1 VKPKQGRSGLER
13 VRLLIDARKGDPLY
27 GDRYA
32 ARAAE
37 LLRQQLSEE
46 TWEALRDTEGSVA
59 EARRQ
64 SQLALL
70 HGEWARVK
78 ELAAQIGSLQKSAVA
93 RREEMELGQQL
104 YGSPEVPIDPFS
116 PGFGPLFG
124 ASMEALVRRRDDLVG
139 TLAKLAEADPDWA
152 PLYSERR
159 AHFAALPLTFEVEA
173 SAGPARIDPDL
184 VRQEALAALHEGD
197 TDSVVRMAERML
209 ARSKET
215 APAPG
220 AAAPAAAV
228 AQPGQVGAAL
238 PPFPDAVVERAR
250 SLGLAHE
257 RRDPDVE
264 VVHYL
269 RAIAWIP
276 SFPGEETSA
285 GPGRRVTVPP
295 PASLANPPEPLGLLL
310 DQFAL
315 HPFVN
320 SLGVRYLPPLEPE
333 WVLVEDFPEDA
344 IPEASP
350 LLAALGFARR
360 RALSRVAIERA
371 LRTRAAGVLEKLGLD
386 ARQYL
391 LTCVPA
397 DAYVNVGTRRSWGR
411 QEYWT
416 HFDGYQ
422 VLRDGK
428 LRALVG
434 GDARFGG
441 LYDVCSIARD
451 DEREGVVARFAV
463 VRRERMQS
471 RR

>member
-1 VKPKQGRSGLER
+1 VKQEKERGGLGQ

-37 LLRQQLSEE
+37 LLRPHLSEE
-46 TWEALRDTEGSVA
+46 TYEALRDSGESVA
-59 EARRQ
+59 EATRE

-70 HGEWARVK
+70 RGEWARVK
-78 ELAAQIGSLQKSAVA
+78 ELAAHIASVQRSAAA
-93 RREEMELGQQL
+93 RREEVELAQQV
-104 YGSPEVPIDPFS
+104 YGSPETPIDPFS

-124 ASMEALVRRRDDLVG
+124 GSSEALARRRDELVRTLEKLEVEDAAWADLY
-139 TLAKLAEADPDWA
+139 A
-152 PLYSERR
+152 ERR
-159 AHFAALPLTFEVEA
+159 RYLAALPLTFEVEV

-184 VRQEALAALHEGD
+184 VRQEALAALRQGD
-197 TDSVVRMAERML
+197 ADTVVQMASRML
-209 ARSKET
+209 AQAEAAKASVAEGPST
-215 APAPG
+215 SVAPEIRA
-220 AAAPAAAV
+220 
-228 AQPGQVGAAL
+228 GAAL
-238 PPFPDAVVERAR
+238 PPFPDPVVARAR

-257 RRDPDVE
+257 RRDPHVE
-264 VVHYL
+264 AMHYL
-269 RAIAWIP
+269 RAIAWAP
-276 SFPGEETSA
+276 SFPGEESPA
-285 GPGRRVTVPP
+285 GPGRRVAIPP
-295 PASLANPPEPLGLLL
+295 PPSLASPPEPVSVLL

-344 IPEASP
+344 IPEHSP
-350 LLAALGFARR
+350 LLEALGFERR
-360 RALSRVAIERA
+360 QALSRVAIERA
-371 LRTRAAGVLEKLGLD
+371 LRERAAAVLEKLGLD

-391 LTCVPA
+391 LACVPA
-397 DAYVNVGTRRSWGR
+397 DVYANVGGRRGWGR
-411 QEYWT
+411 QERWT

-422 VLRDGK
+422 VLRHGK

-434 GDARFGG
+434 GDVRFGG
-441 LYDVCSIARD
+441 LYDVCSIARN

-463 VRRERMQS
+463 LRRERMQS

>member
-1 VKPKQGRSGLER
+1 MKPEKGRSGIER
-13 VRLLIDARKGDPLY
+13 VRLLVEARKGDPLY

-37 LLRQQLSEE
+37 LLRPQLSEE
-46 TWEALRDTEGSVA
+46 TYEALRDSDDTVA
-59 EARRQ
+59 EATRQ

-78 ELAAQIGSLQKSAVA
+78 ELAAQIGSLQRSAVA
-93 RREEMELGQQL
+93 RREEMELAQQV
-104 YGSPEVPIDPFS
+104 YGSAEIPIDPFS
-116 PGFGPLFG
+116 PGFGALFG
-124 ASMEALVRRRDDLVG
+124 GSSEALARRRDELVG
-139 TLAKLAEADPDWA
+139 TLDRLAAQDPDWA
-152 PLYSERR
+152 DFYSERR
-159 AHFAALPLTFEVEA
+159 RVLAALPLTLDAEL
-173 SAGPARIDPDL
+173 SAGPAKIDPDL
-184 VRQEALAALHEGD
+184 VRQEALSALHQGD
-197 TDSVVRMAERML
+197 TDSLVQLADRML
-209 ARSKET
+209 ARAEA
-215 APAPG
+215 APAP
-220 AAAPAAAV
+220 AAHAPSASVAPAAR
-228 AQPGQVGAAL
+228 VGEAL
-238 PPFPDAVVERAR
+238 APFPDPVVARAR

-264 VVHYL
+264 LIRYL
-269 RAIAWIP
+269 HAIAWIP
-276 SFPGEETSA
+276 SFPGEEAPA
-285 GPGRRVTVPP
+285 GPGRRVTIPP
-295 PASLANPPEPLGLLL
+295 PASLASPPEPVGMLL

-320 SLGVRYLPPLEPE
+320 SLGVRFLPPLEPE

-344 IPEASP
+344 IPESSP
-350 LLAALGFARR
+350 LLEALGFERR
-360 RALSRVAIERA
+360 RGLSRVAIERA
-371 LRTRAAGVLEKLGLD
+371 LRVRAAGVLEKLGLD
-386 ARQYL
+386 ARQHL
-391 LTCVPA
+391 LVCVPA
-397 DAYVNVGTRRSWGR
+397 DVYANVGTRRGWGK

-416 HFDGYQ
+416 HLDGYQ

-434 GDARFGG
+434 GDVRFGG

>member
-1 VKPKQGRSGLER
+1 VKPEKGRSQLER
-13 VRLLIDARKGDPLY
+13 VRLLLDARKGDPLY

-37 LLRQQLSEE
+37 LLRPQLSEE
-46 TWEALRDTEGSVA
+46 TYEALRNVDESVA
-59 EARRQ
+59 EATRE

-78 ELAAQIGSLQKSAVA
+78 ELAARIASVQRSAAA
-93 RREEMELGQQL
+93 RREEIELGQQV
-104 YGSPEVPIDPFS
+104 YGSPEIPIDPFS

-124 ASMEALVRRRDDLVG
+124 GSSEALARRRDELVRTLEKLETEDPEWADLY
-139 TLAKLAEADPDWA
+139 A
-152 PLYSERR
+152 ERR
-159 AHFAALPLTFEVEA
+159 RYLAALALSFDVEM

-184 VRQEALAALHEGD
+184 VRQEALAALRQGD
-197 TDSVVRMAERML
+197 ADSVVQMAERML
-209 ARSKET
+209 ARAEATST
-215 APAPG
+215 PVADAPITTLAPE
-220 AAAPAAAV
+220 V
-228 AQPGQVGAAL
+228 SVGAAL
-238 PPFPDAVVERAR
+238 PPFPDPVVARAR
-250 SLGLAHE
+250 PLGLVHE

-264 VVHYL
+264 VLHYL
-269 RAIAWIP
+269 RAIAWTP
-276 SFPGEETSA
+276 SFPGDEAPT
-285 GPGRRVTVPP
+285 GPGRRVTIPP
-295 PASLANPPEPLGLLL
+295 PPSLATPPEPVSALL

-320 SLGVRYLPPLEPE
+320 CLGVRYLPPLEPE

-344 IPEASP
+344 VPERSP
-350 LLAALGFARR
+350 LLEALGFERR
-360 RALSRVAIERA
+360 RALSRVGIERA
-371 LRTRAAGVLEKLGLD
+371 LRERGAGVLEKLGLD
-386 ARQYL
+386 ARQHL

-397 DAYVNVGTRRSWGR
+397 DVYVNVGGRRGWGQ
-411 QEYWT
+411 QERWT

-422 VLRDGK
+422 VLREGR

-434 GDARFGG
+434 GDVRFGG

-463 VRRERMQS
+463 VRRERMQT

>member
-1 VKPKQGRSGLER
+1 MKEGKGRGGVER
-13 VRLLIDARKGDPLY
+13 VRLLLDARKGDPLY

-37 LLRQQLSEE
+37 CLRPQLSEE
-46 TWEALRDTEGSVA
+46 TWEALRDSESSVA

-78 ELAAQIGSLQKSAVA
+78 ELAAQIGSLQKSALA

-124 ASMEALVRRRDDLVG
+124 ASVEALARRRDDLVG
-139 TLAKLAEADPDWA
+139 TLDKLAASDPDWA
-152 PLYSERR
+152 PLYSGRR
-159 AHFAALPLTFEVEA
+159 AYFAALPLTFEVGA
-173 SAGPARIDPDL
+173 SAGPARVDPEL
-184 VRQEALAALHEGD
+184 VRQEALAALHQGD

-215 APAPG
+215 PAARAADAPATPVVTE
-220 AAAPAAAV
+220 AR
-228 AQPGQVGAAL
+228 VGAAL
-238 PPFPDAVVERAR
+238 PPFPDPVVERAR
-250 SLGLAHE
+250 ALGLAHE
-257 RRDPDVE
+257 RRDPDLE

-276 SFPGEETSA
+276 SFPGEETPA

-295 PASLANPPEPLGLLL
+295 PPSLTSPPEPVAMLL

-320 SLGVRYLPPLEPE
+320 SLGVRYLPALEPE

-344 IPEASP
+344 IPDASP
-350 LLAALGFARR
+350 LLAALGFDRR

-371 LRTRAAGVLEKLGLD
+371 LRGRAAGVLEKLGLD
-386 ARQYL
+386 AGQHL
-391 LTCVPA
+391 LVCVPA
-397 DAYVNVGTRRSWGR
+397 DVYVNVGARRGWGR

-434 GDARFGG
+434 GDVRFGG
-441 LYDVCSIARD
+441 IYDVCSIARD

>member
-1 VKPKQGRSGLER
+1 MKQERGRGGLER
-13 VRLLIDARKGDPLY
+13 VRLLLDARKGDPLY

-37 LLRQQLSEE
+37 LLRPQLSEE
-46 TWEALRDTEGSVA
+46 TYEVLRDSDESVA
-59 EARRQ
+59 EATRE

-70 HGEWARVK
+70 RGEWARVK
-78 ELAAQIGSLQKSAVA
+78 ELAARIASVQRSAAA
-93 RREEMELGQQL
+93 RREEIELGEQI
-104 YGSPEVPIDPFS
+104 YGAAEIPIDPFS

-124 ASMEALVRRRDDLVG
+124 GSSEALARRRDELVR
-139 TLAKLAEADPDWA
+139 TLDKLAVEDPEWAD
-152 PLYSERR
+152 LYGERR
-159 AHFAALPLTFEVEA
+159 GYLAALPLTFEVEV
-173 SAGPARIDPDL
+173 SAGPSRIDPDL
-184 VRQEALAALHEGD
+184 VRQEALAALRQGD
-197 TDSVVRMAERML
+197 ADSVVQMADRML
-209 ARSKET
+209 AQAEAARTSVADEPST
-215 APAPG
+215 SVAPE
-220 AAAPAAAV
+220 V
-228 AQPGQVGAAL
+228 RVGSAL
-238 PPFPDAVVERAR
+238 PPFPDPVVARAR

-257 RRDPDVE
+257 RRDPNVE

-276 SFPGEETSA
+276 SFPGEEPTA
-285 GPGRRVTVPP
+285 GPGRRVTIPP
-295 PASLANPPEPLGLLL
+295 PPSLANPPEPVGMLL

-344 IPEASP
+344 IPESSP
-350 LLAALGFARR
+350 LLEALGFERR
-360 RALSRVAIERA
+360 RALSRVVIERG
-371 LRTRAAGVLEKLGLD
+371 LRERGGVVLEKLGLD
-386 ARQYL
+386 PRQHL
-391 LTCVPA
+391 VTCVPA
-397 DAYVNVGTRRSWGR
+397 DVYANVGGRRGWGQ
-411 QEYWT
+411 QEFWT
-416 HFDGYQ
+416 TFDGYQ

-434 GDARFGG
+434 GDVRFGG
-441 LYDVCSIARD
+441 VYDVCSIARD

>member
-1 VKPKQGRSGLER
+1 MKQKEGRGGLER
-13 VRLLIDARKGDPLY
+13 VRLLLDARKGDPLY

-37 LLRQQLSEE
+37 ILQPQLPEE
-46 TWEALRDTEGSVA
+46 TYEALRDSEDTVA
-59 EARRQ
+59 EASRQ

-78 ELAAQIGSLQKSAVA
+78 ELAAQIGSLRRSAVA
-93 RREEMELGQQL
+93 RREEMELAQQI

-116 PGFGPLFG
+116 PGFGALFG
-124 ASMEALVRRRDDLVG
+124 GSSEALARRRDELVR
-139 TLAKLAEADPDWA
+139 TLDNLAAQDPDWA
-152 PLYSERR
+152 DLYSERR
-159 AHFAALPLTFEVEA
+159 RDFAALALTFDVEV

-197 TDSVVRMAERML
+197 TDSVVRMADRML
-209 ARSKET
+209 ARAE
-215 APAPG
+215 AVP
-220 AAAPAAAV
+220 APAADAPSTSV
-228 AQPGQVGAAL
+228 TPEARVGEAL
-238 PPFPDAVVERAR
+238 APFPDPVVARAR
-250 SLGLAHE
+250 ALGLAHE
-257 RRDPDVE
+257 RRDPNVE
-264 VVHYL
+264 AVRYL
-269 RAIAWIP
+269 RAIAWVP
-276 SFPGEETSA
+276 SFPGEDSPA
-285 GPGRRVTVPP
+285 GPGRRVTIPP
-295 PASLANPPEPLGLLL
+295 PPSLANPPEPVGMLL

-344 IPEASP
+344 IPEGSP
-350 LLAALGFARR
+350 LLEALGFERR

-371 LRTRAAGVLEKLGLD
+371 LRVRAAGVLEKLGLD
-386 ARQYL
+386 ARQHL

-397 DAYVNVGTRRSWGR
+397 DVYANVGARGWGQ

-416 HFDGYQ
+416 HLDGYQ
-422 VLRDGK
+422 VLRNGK

-434 GDARFGG
+434 GDVRFGG

-471 RR
+471 RRWA

>member
-1 VKPKQGRSGLER
+1 MKPEQGRSELAR

-37 LLRQQLSEE
+37 LLQPQLSEE
-46 TWEALRDTEGSVA
+46 TYEALRGSEDSVA
-59 EARRQ
+59 EASRQ

-78 ELAAQIGSLQKSAVA
+78 ELAAQIGSLRKSAVA
-93 RREEMELGQQL
+93 RREEMELAQQI

-124 ASMEALVRRRDDLVG
+124 SSMAALVRRRDDLVR
-139 TLAKLAEADPDWA
+139 TLDELAVEDPDWA

-159 AHFAALPLTFEVEA
+159 AYFAALPLTFDVEV
-173 SAGPARIDPDL
+173 SAGPARIDPEL
-184 VRQEALAALHEGD
+184 VRQEALAALHQGD
-197 TDSVVRMAERML
+197 TDSVVQMAERML
-209 ARSKET
+209 ARAEAEP
-215 APAPG
+215 APAAGAPG
-220 AAAPAAAV
+220 ASVAPEAR
-228 AQPGQVGAAL
+228 VGSAL
-238 PPFPDAVVERAR
+238 APFPDPAIERAR

-264 VVHYL
+264 AIRYL

-276 SFPGEETSA
+276 SFPGEDAPA
-285 GPGRRVTVPP
+285 GPGRRVTIPP
-295 PASLANPPEPLGLLL
+295 PPSLANPPEVVGMLL

-320 SLGVRYLPPLEPE
+320 SLGVRFLPPLEPE

-344 IPEASP
+344 IPEGSP
-350 LLAALGFARR
+350 LLEALGFERR

-371 LRTRAAGVLEKLGLD
+371 LRVRAGGVLEKLGLD

-397 DAYVNVGTRRSWGR
+397 DVYANVGARRGWGQ

-416 HFDGYQ
+416 HLDGYQ

-434 GDARFGG
+434 GDVRFGG